1 MGCDR
6 IYCEGGGGDNF
17 VKIKKMSF
25 ICWVDRKYIKEFL
38 CWEGG
43 CNVGKF
49 FVELIFVGWRRKFL
63 NCGGWV

>member
-1 MGCDR
+1 M
-6 IYCEGGGGDNF
+6 
-17 VKIKKMSF
+17 KIKKISF
-25 ICWVDRKYIKEFL
+25 IGWVDRKYIKEFL
-38 CWEGG
+38 YWEGG